1 MPIKPENRA
10 RYPKDWPALSLA
22 ARERASEPKRSEG
35 SLERSGWTADQQLQ
49 ILCETLRNITNGT
62 THLHEGNY
70 DHAAL
75 DLEVAAGKLRL
86 LERCRQSNAD
96 VSDRRDNL

>member
-1 MPIKPENRA
+1 MSANSTNCNKCGKYLEQPMPCPECEPSSSFA
-10 RYPKDWPALSLA
+10 APA
-22 ARERASEPKRSEG
+22 
-35 SLERSGWTADQQLQ
+35 GWTADQQLK

-75 DLEVAAGKLRL
+75 DMECAAGKLRL
-86 LERCRQSNAD
+86 LERCRQSNTRI
-96 VSDRRDNL
+96 S